1 MALDWFDTLTTLID
15 LRSFS
20 SVWYWIALAVL
31 WSTASHWVL
40 GIPFDMV
47 SRAGSRGGQ
56 AQTDLEDISRVM
68 TNRLLSISRIAG
80 LWLLGLTCFF
90 LTSLALIGFLYRVQM
105 AQAVFLMAFP
115 MAIVGLLSL
124 NTARLIQERR
134 AAGDELRKVLWRHRI
149 MVQVIGMIAIFITAM
164 WGMYQNLKAGMG
176 NHFGPLGAI
185 EQQVDDDPNNG
196 WGRPG
201 GV

>member
-1 MALDWFDTLTTLID
+1 M
-15 LRSFS
+15 RSFS

-47 SRAGSRGGQ
+47 SRAASRGGQ
-56 AQTDLEDISRVM
+56 AQTDLEDMTRVM
-68 TNRLLSISRIAG
+68 TNRLLSISRISG
-80 LWLLGLTCFF
+80 LWLLGLACFF
-90 LTSLALIGFLYRVQM
+90 LTSLALIGFLYEVQM
-105 AQAVFLMAFP
+105 AQAVFLMVFP
-115 MAIVGLLSL
+115 MSLVGLLSL
-124 NTARLIQERR
+124 NTARRIQNRQASGE
-134 AAGDELRKVLWRHRI
+134 ELRKVLWRHRV
-149 MVQVIGMIAIFITAM
+149 MVQVVGMIAIFVTAM

-176 NHFGPLGAI
+176 NHFGPMGAI

>member
-1 MALDWFDTLTTLID
+1 MDWFDTITTLID

-47 SRAGSRGGQ
+47 SRAASRGGQ
-56 AQTDLEDISRVM
+56 AQTDLEDMTRVM
-68 TNRLLSISRIAG
+68 TNRLLGISRVSG
-80 LWLLGLTCFF
+80 LWLLGLSCFI
-90 LTSLALIGFLYRVQM
+90 LTSLAMIGFHYEIQM

-115 MAIVGLLSL
+115 MTIVGALSL
-124 NTARLIQERR
+124 NTARLIQAHRSEG
-134 AAGDELRKVLWRHRI
+134 AALRKILWRHRV
-149 MVQVIGMIAIFITAM
+149 MVQVIGMIAIFVTAM
-164 WGMYQNLKAGMG
+164 WGMYQNIKAGMG

-185 EQQVDDDPNNG
+185 EQQVDDEQNHG

>member
-1 MALDWFDTLTTLID
+1 MDWFDNFTTLID
-15 LRSFS
+15 MRSFS

-47 SRAGSRGGQ
+47 SRAASRGGQ
-56 AQTDLEDISRVM
+56 AQTDLEDMTRVM
-68 TNRLLSISRIAG
+68 TNRLLSISRISG
-80 LWLLGLTCFF
+80 LWLLGLACFF
-90 LTSLALIGFLYRVQM
+90 LTSLALIGFLYEVQM
-105 AQAVFLMAFP
+105 AQAVFLMVFP
-115 MAIVGLLSL
+115 MSLVGLLSL
-124 NTARLIQERR
+124 NTARRIQNRQASGE
-134 AAGDELRKVLWRHRI
+134 ELRKVLWRHRV
-149 MVQVIGMIAIFITAM
+149 MVQVVGMIAIFVTAM

-176 NHFGPLGAI
+176 NHFGPMGAI